1 MKILIR
7 RFAVCLLGLSVLLSV
22 LFPAAASAKEV
33 LTGIVQVDSVLNVR
47 SGAGTGYSVLDT
59 LPSGQA
65 VYVTGTCYTLEGAK
79 WYAVYYDKDG
89 GRKTGYVHSDYV
101 SITGSFDDGSDTG
114 DFEVWLDAQGFPE
127 SYRPA
132 LRTLHKA
139 YPNWVFEAQHITP
152 SWEEALKSE
161 QKFGVNM
168 VSYIRPDSWK
178 SVAPQA
184 YDPSTGVWTPLD
196 GASWVAASEEITAYY
211 LDPRNFLDAS
221 EIFLFATHAYDS
233 TYHTLEAVQRAVS
246 GTFLDAPF
254 PEDGFSTYAEA
265 ILYAGQQAGV
275 NPCVL
280 AAMILVEQGNDG
292 RGGCISGTIS
302 GYEGIYN
309 YLNIGAYTTDT
320 MSAVERGLWWAAG
333 GTGDS
338 YGRPW
343 NTRLKS
349 LVGSAQYY
357 ADGYIEVGQDT
368 LYLKK
373 FDVVNDTE
381 TGLYWHQYMANIEGA
396 QAEAYNLKKAYS
408 GFLDSALV
416 FKIPV
421 YAGIPDELCIKPTG
435 SDTVAPRLLKADIAA
450 LPEVEE
456 ITLGHA
462 AEVSALRTR
471 YNALTDMQKPLVTNL
486 PRLEAAEL
494 KLLSLQPGE
503 VVPGDLDRDGLVT
516 VSDVVMLR
524 QMILL
529 ELSDTQTLARGDLDA
544 DGKIT
549 VSDVVALRQKILN
562 G

>member
-1 MKILIR
+1 MKLFVR
-7 RFAVCLLGLSVLLSV
+7 RFAVCLLCLSMLLM
-22 LFPAAASAKEV
+22 LFLPSGALAKEV
-33 LTGIVQVDSVLNVR
+33 LTGRVQVDSVLNVR
-47 SGAGTGYSVLDT
+47 SGAGTNYGVVDT
-59 LPSGQA
+59 LPPGQT
-65 VYVTGTCYTLEGAK
+65 VYVTGTYYTLEGAK

-101 SITGSFDDGSDTG
+101 SVTGSFDDGSTG
-114 DFEVWLDAQGFPE
+114 EDFEKSLDEQGFPE

-132 LRTLHKA
+132 LRALHAA
-139 YPNWVFEAQHITP
+139 YPSWVFEAQHIAP
-152 SWEEALKSE
+152 SWAEVLQNE
-161 QKFGVNM
+161 QKCGVNM
-168 VSYIRPDSWK
+168 VSYLRPDSWK
-178 SVAPQA
+178 SVAPKA
-184 YDPSTGVWTPLD
+184 YDPATGVWTPMD
-196 GASWVAASEEITAYY
+196 GASWVAASEEIVAYY

-221 EIFLFATHAYDS
+221 EIFLFATHAFDS
-233 TYHTLEAVQRAVS
+233 AYHTLEAVQRAVS

-254 PEDGFSTYAEA
+254 PEGGFSTYAEA

-280 AAMILVEQGNDG
+280 AAMILVEQGSDG
-292 RGGCISGTIS
+292 RGGCISGSIS

-333 GTGDS
+333 GSGDS

-349 LVGSAQYY
+349 LVGAAQYY
-357 ADGYIEVGQDT
+357 ADGYIDVGQDT

-373 FDVVNDTE
+373 FDVVNDSA
-381 TGLYWHQYMANIEGA
+381 TGLYWHQYMSNIEGA
-396 QAEAYNLKKAYS
+396 QAEAYNLKRAYS

-421 YAGIPDELCIKPTG
+421 YTGMPEAPCAKPSG
-435 SDTVAPRLLKADIAA
+435 DGTVTPRLLKADIAA
-450 LPEVEE
+450 LPEVGE
-456 ITLGHA
+456 ITLAHA
-462 AEVSALRTR
+462 ENVSALRTR
-471 YNALTDMQKPLVTNL
+471 YNALTDEQKALVTNL
-486 PRLEAAEL
+486 SRLTEAEL
-494 KLLSLQPGE
+494 KILSLQPGE
-503 VVPGDLDRDGLVT
+503 AILGDLDRDGQIT
-516 VSDVVMLR
+516 VSDVVTLR

-529 ELSDTQTLARGDLDA
+529 ELSDEGTLRRGDLDG